1 MGLVNISSLKIL
13 CVCVCVWED
22 INVKQRPI
30 LLQKYNLFQAKKLK
44 Q

>member
-1 MGLVNISSLKIL
+1 MHWIGEYKFFKDFFF
-13 CVCVCVWED
+13 VWED
-22 INVKQRPI
+22 INFKQRPI

>member
-1 MGLVNISSLKIL
+1 MHGIGEYKFFKDFF
-13 CVCVCVWED
+13 VCVWED